1 MKSNENPTKSKENQN
16 FKLFSIP
23 RLAKKF
29 VLILTVSALL
39 MLGTFAILMK
49 FPHSYGFLDGQSIT
63 NPSNSVPSQSSQLVP
78 VTEAIPI
85 PTPNATQTSEVKSDQ
100 SDDETFS
107 KITSMQEVIE
117 YRLQSNEDAHS
128 YLNDRMAALE
138 KNLNYILD
146 EMMQNPSVTRKQMQ
160 IQMNQLETN
169 LKLYFDRTSV
179 KPDEKHTAETKPP
192 FHLVSVDN
200 WDSDWYAVIKLAGKT
215 AIVAKN
221 ESRAGWKLTAIDPS
235 QRRVV
240 FQSMS
245 TKSDVELEIT
255 Q

>member
-1 MKSNENPTKSKENQN
+1 MKSSDNPTKSKKNRK
-16 FKLFSIP
+16 FKLVSIP
-23 RLAKKF
+23 SLAKKI
-29 VLILTVSALL
+29 VLILIVSALFT
-39 MLGTFAILMK
+39 LGTFTILK
-49 FPHSYGFLDGQSIT
+49 IFPHSYGFLDGRSSTGLDI
-63 NPSNSVPSQSSQLVP
+63 SVPPQSNQLVP

-85 PTPNATQTSEVKSDQ
+85 QTPNTPQISEVESDQ

-160 IQMNQLETN
+160 IQLNQLETN

-179 KPDEKHTAETKPP
+179 KTDEKQTAETTPP

-200 WDSDWYAVIKLAGKT
+200 WDSDWYAVIKLSGKT

-240 FQSMS
+240 FQSLS

>member
-1 MKSNENPTKSKENQN
+1 MKSSDNPTKSKKNQK
-16 FKLFSIP
+16 FKHFSIP
-23 RLAKKF
+23 SPAKKI
-29 VLILTVSALL
+29 VLILVVSALFSF
-39 MLGTFAILMK
+39 GTFAILK
-49 FPHSYGFLDGQSIT
+49 IFPHSYGFLNDQSIT
-63 NPSNSVPSQSSQLVP
+63 GPKLPVPPQPNQLVP

-85 PTPNATQTSEVKSDQ
+85 QTQNTAQSSEVKSNQ

-138 KNLNYILD
+138 KNLNHILD
-146 EMMQNPSVTRKQMQ
+146 EMMQNPSVTRKQME
-160 IQMNQLETN
+160 IQLNQLETN
-169 LKLYFDRTSV
+169 LKLYFDRTLV
-179 KPDEKHTAETKPP
+179 KPDIKQTAETKPP

-200 WDSDWYAVIKLAGKT
+200 WDSDWYAVIKLSGKT

-221 ESRAGWKLTAIDPS
+221 ETRAGWKLTAIDPS
-235 QRRVV
+235 RRRVI
-240 FQSMS
+240 FQSLS